1 MSRHAALVAFFLV
14 LLPAHAQT
22 ASVPKAPDQAFFAQ
36 APAKLVP
43 LCAEEARRLSFS
55 DRQLKVEYG
64 GILLFQGNR
73 AGAEEVF
80 SQALKGAEADPRV
93 YHWIAQAW
101 LRRGFSKEALAS
113 YNTMVKLPLEGY
125 YETRKSLFTN
135 AAVELVA
142 TAPEAA
148 ANYMEQAYKLSRKDA
163 DNCLAFARAA
173 LFSEHKEL
181 ASLYFSRAA
190 EADPKNPDVWL
201 DISDCLADYQA
212 TRRAK

>member
-1 MSRHAALVAFFLV
+1 MSRRAALLAFPLV
-14 LLPAHAQT
+14 LLPAR
-22 ASVPKAPDQAFFAQ
+22 AQ
-36 APAKLVP
+36 APGVPKTPDKIFFTQDPASLVP
-43 LCAEEARRLSFS
+43 ICAEEARHLSFR
-55 DRQLKVEYG
+55 DRELKVEYG
-64 GILLFQGNR
+64 EILLVQGNR
-73 AGAEEVF
+73 GGAEGVF

-113 YNTMVKLPLEGY
+113 YDTMVKLPLTGY
-125 YETRKSLFTN
+125 FETRKSVLTN

-142 TAPEAA
+142 TQPEIAA
-148 ANYMEQAYKLSRKDA
+148 SYMEQAYELSRKDA

-173 LFSEHKEL
+173 LFSGRAGL

-190 EADPKNPDVWL
+190 QADPGSSDVWL

-212 TRRAK
+212 AHRTK